1 AMGQVEDQLTALD
14 ALARQI
20 EHQQAAAEAAAGA
33 EQRTLNSYQA
43 GLSAYTS
50 VVTAQAATLGARRS
64 LMQLQLQ
71 RQQAVIALVQALG
84 GGWVAPWA

>member
-1 AMGQVEDQLTALD
+1 MGQVEDQLTALD

-20 EHQQAAAEAAAGA
+20 AHQQATAEAAAGA

-50 VVTAQAATLGARRS
+50 VVTAQAATLAARRS

-71 RQQAVIALVQALG
+71 RQQAVVALVQALG
-84 GGWVAPWA
+84 GGWIAPWA